1 MENDTLNHHEVL
13 MQYKNLQIQL
23 DKNKFFISD
32 THKKLVLLS
41 DVKQLLMD
49 FSENT
54 RDVIKHKL
62 ESLVNSALKCIFT
75 DKEIIFKIQIN
86 RTKKIIFYDMY
97 IETDGTIT
105 PLFDAKGGGVLD
117 IVTMALRVSF
127 VRMFSATLRQTVIL
141 DEPFKNLDNERLVNA
156 MEWLSQISEEL
167 AMQFIIVTHEET
179 IMERSKKLFQFT
191 LFNGV
196 THVKEQTTNIAGDIR
211 EAQDSQTV

>member
-1 MENDTLNHHEVL
+1 MNYHEVL

-23 DKNKFFISD
+23 DKNKYFINN

-75 DKEIIFKIQIN
+75 DKQIIFKIQIN

-117 IVTMALRVSF
+117 IVTMALRISF

-141 DEPFKNLDNERLVNA
+141 DEPFKNLDNERLILA
-156 MEWLSQISEEL
+156 IEWLSQISKEL
-167 AMQFIIVTHEET
+167 EIQFIIVTHEES
-179 IMERSKKLFQFT
+179 IVERSKKIFQFT
-191 LFNGV
+191 LTNGV
-196 THVKEQTTNIAGDIR
+196 THVEEQTTDITR
-211 EAQDSQTV
+211 DLRKTQDSQTV